1 MATGT
6 QFKKYCFEG
15 RKKKEGRKKE
25 REGMSERS
33 GVGSGSVGAAPT
45 CKALC
50 MTKTF
55 VLRALVA
62 HSCPNSL

>member
-6 QFKKYCFEG
+6 QFKKYGFAG

-25 REGMSERS
+25 REGMSEGSR
-33 GVGSGSVGAAPT
+33 VGSGSVGAAPT
-45 CKALC
+45 SEALC

-62 HSCPNSL
+62 RSCPNSL

>member
-6 QFKKYCFEG
+6 QFKKYCFGG

-25 REGMSERS
+25 REEMSEGS
-33 GVGSGSVGAAPT
+33 SVGSGSVGAAPT
-45 CKALC
+45 SGALC
-50 MTKTF
+50 TTKTF
-55 VLRALVA
+55 VLRGLVA